1 MNVEKISTKTK
12 EYKIGYIDGYN
23 KALRDM
29 KRPIKT
35 IEQPKEKYKKPKEKP
50 IRIVRCENCRWWS
63 KSKLKC
69 YRPYANR
76 QANATSFCDKGE
88 LKNEQSI

>member
-35 IEQPKEKYKKPKEKP
+35 IEQPKEKYKKPKE
-50 IRIVRCENCRWWS
+50 RTD
-63 KSKLKC
+63 
-69 YRPYANR
+69 Y
-76 QANATSFCDKGE
+76 
-88 LKNEQSI
+88 